1 MPPPPWILHSNK
13 ECPIH
18 PKTAFLNR
26 RIQGGL
32 AHQKCYTTVQPGH
45 SLLWL
50 LLSKIWYWQK
60 KMKQFTQFKNI
71 LDLFKSAELRSQILF
86 WWQNLAIWQDSGSAK
101 DKARVDCTEW
111 SACDK
116 KVVTVQL
123 AKNVDRSKDKD
134 KVCDDKKVTL
144 QAFEMHR
151 MLALCPN
158 TTLLS
163 ANRWLYHLI

>member
-1 MPPPPWILHSNK
+1 MQ
-13 ECPIH
+13 
-18 PKTAFLNR
+18 FG
-26 RIQGGL
+26 RIVAPQR
-32 AHQKCYTTVQPGH
+32 
-45 SLLWL
+45 
-50 LLSKIWYWQK
+50 I
-60 KMKQFTQFKNI
+60 
-71 LDLFKSAELRSQILF
+71 
-86 WWQNLAIWQDSGSAK
+86 
-101 DKARVDCTEW
+101 RVDCTEW
-111 SACDK
+111 SVCDK

-163 ANRWLYHLI
+163 ANR